1 MEIEVLSERE
11 HLVLD
16 SVIRNYI
23 LSASPTGSCYIS
35 KQKGLAL
42 SPASIRN
49 VMSDLEQRGFI
60 VQPHTS
66 AGRIPTDKGYRY
78 YVDRLMTYIALP
90 DETKTTIRDALVTV
104 ETSDLHIVL
113 EAATR
118 ALSRT
123 TNQLGVILAPKLQCG
138 VLRHMYIFE
147 INENRYLLNVALDSG
162 FVKSMMVEFETEVSF
177 DRLECA
183 CRIISSKCAGKTLN
197 EMCEID
203 ERKFSDI
210 PEFELGIIRLLVP
223 SIRKIMDQ
231 NQNEALFTEGQTNV
245 LLQPEF
251 FSRDRVGAVMEI
263 LEEKNLLMHLFET
276 TDDNERVVIS
286 IGGENQEGQLQS
298 FSIIK
303 TNYRVGNMQGSLGV
317 IGPKRM
323 PYPYLVSAVEYTAKV
338 LSELHS

>member
-1 MEIEVLSERE
+1 MAFESLSERE
-11 HLVLD
+11 HQVLE
-16 SVIRNYI
+16 SVVRNYI
-23 LSASPTGSCYIS
+23 LSASPTGSRYIS
-35 KQKGLAL
+35 KQKGVEL

-49 VMSDLEQRGFI
+49 VMSDLEERGFI

-78 YVDRLMTYIALP
+78 YVDRLMLYTDLP
-90 DETKTTIRDALVTV
+90 DETKSKIRNSLVTV
-104 ETSDLHIVL
+104 DLSDLHLVL
-113 EAATR
+113 EAATK

-123 TNQLGVILAPKLQCG
+123 TNQLGVILAPKLCSG
-138 VLRHMYIFE
+138 VLRHIYVFQIQD
-147 INENRYLLNVALDSG
+147 NRYLINVTFDSG
-162 FVKSMMVEFETEVSF
+162 LVKSMILELQTEVPHE
-177 DRLECA
+177 RLECA
-183 CRIISSKCAGKTLN
+183 CRILTAKCAGKTLTEIC
-197 EMCEID
+197 EMD
-203 ERKFSDI
+203 EGKYGDV
-210 PEFELGIIRLLVP
+210 PEFDLGIIRLLVP

-231 NQNEALFTEGQTNV
+231 DHNDTVFTEGQTNV

-263 LEEKNLLMHLFET
+263 FEEKNLLMHLFET
-276 TDDNERVVIS
+276 SGDGDRVFIS

-303 TNYRVGNMQGSLGV
+303 TNYRVGNMMGSLGV

-323 PYPYLVSAVEYTAKV
+323 PYPFLVSAVEYTAKV